1 MLAAMIA
8 TSRLRLRPFAF
19 GDVPKLFA
27 MSLEDGIRRWLPD
40 QVYRDEQ
47 HAEEVIRALMAHTAA
62 DPDPRVR
69 PYVLGIEET
78 DSQSLIGHVG
88 LSPAR
93 GSVEIGYAI
102 EQQRQGMG
110 LAAEAVT
117 AVARWALE
125 ELSLPEVL
133 GIVAAKNGPSCR
145 VLEKAGFVL
154 GREEIKN
161 LDGCVSTI
169 RIYRLATL

>member
-1 MLAAMIA
+1 MIS
-8 TSRLRLRPFAF
+8 TSRVTLRPFMLD
-19 GDVPKLFA
+19 DVPKLFA

-47 HAEEVIRALMAHTAA
+47 HAEQVIRALMVHTAA

-69 PYVLGIEET
+69 PYVLGVEET
-78 DSQSLIGHVG
+78 SSRSLIGHVG

-102 EQQRQGMG
+102 EQERQGKG
-110 LAAEAVT
+110 FAVEAVL
-117 AVARWALE
+117 AMSRWALE
-125 ELSLPEVL
+125 KLSLPEVL
-133 GIVAAKNGPSCR
+133 GIVAWENAPSCR

-161 LDGCVSTI
+161 AATI
-169 RIYRLATL
+169 RIYRITSRP